1 MFSSCACTPLN
12 RSYEPRPPP
21 YPLDS
26 LLLPGMQCR
35 LENKPNH
42 PAFARAPEGFP
53 GGLSRC
59 CSASTPAPPLRLHRG
74 PCWQPQPQPSS
85 WGHGTGWIHRGLLAF
100 TLPVP
105 STANSCPKSLSQRL
119 LSRFAKAEKDLGS
132 PCPAPGGSQLHPI
145 RTHRPLASLQ
155 QGSGSRGAAGMPT
168 HRVAPLNFCF
178 LQPLLEEGQGER
190 PRCRGRQGHA
200 GNLPPTPSTGCTT
213 AGQSAEEGQAG
224 VVWF

>member
-1 MFSSCACTPLN
+1 
-12 RSYEPRPPP
+12 
-21 YPLDS
+21 
-26 LLLPGMQCR
+26 MQCR
-35 LENKPNH
+35 LENEPNH

-59 CSASTPAPPLRLHRG
+59 CSSSTPAPPLRLHRG

-85 WGHGTGWIHRGLLAF
+85 WGHSTGWIHRGLLAF

-132 PCPAPGGSQLHPI
+132 PCPAPGGSELHPSH
-145 RTHRPLASLQ
+145 THRLLASLQ

-168 HRVAPLNFCF
+168 HRVAPLNLCF
-178 LQPLLEEGQGER
+178 LQPLPKEGQGEG
-190 PRCRGRQGHA
+190 PRCEGRQGHA
-200 GNLPPTPSTGCTT
+200 GNPPPTPSAGCTT
-213 AGQSAEEGQAG
+213 AGQSTGEGQAG